1 MTTSNPSLR
10 DNAEQSAKSDVT
22 RGPRD
27 SADAKM
33 ERKYRHLIW
42 AFAKRDLM
50 ARYKG
55 TLLGWIWT
63 ILVPLARLLVY
74 TLVFAIIFRAVPPP
88 PGNGGDPVFV
98 VWFFP
103 GLVIFTFF
111 ASGVTSGMSSLL
123 SASGILGRVY
133 LPSYVPTIGNAAG
146 NAVQGMI
153 EMGLALLLLLAF
165 ANVGW
170 SWLAF
175 PIWLV
180 LLFVFCTSVGYLLAV
195 ANVYARDVGQIVG
208 VVVQL
213 LFFTS
218 AVMYPPSAIPEQ
230 LGSIPLRD
238 LIMLNPVAQFVQSI
252 REVVYELVIPG
263 PAQTLYAVGWT
274 LAVLLAAVVVYRWRG
289 RDVAEVL

>member
-1 MTTSNPSLR
+1 
-10 DNAEQSAKSDVT
+10 
-22 RGPRD
+22 
-27 SADAKM
+27 
-33 ERKYRHLIW
+33 
-42 AFAKRDLM
+42 M

-74 TLVFAIIFRAVPPP
+74 TLVFSAIFRAVPPP
-88 PGNGGDPVFV
+88 PGSGGDPVFV

-111 ASGVTSGMSSLL
+111 ASTATSGMNSLL

-133 LPSYVPTIGNAAG
+133 LPSYVPAIGIVTG
-146 NAVQGMI
+146 NAVQGLI

-165 ANVGW
+165 ANIAW
-170 SWLAF
+170 SWLAL
-175 PIWLV
+175 PLWLL

-195 ANVYARDVGQIVG
+195 ANVFARDVGQIVG
-208 VVVQL
+208 VVIQL

-218 AVMYPPSAIPEQ
+218 AVMYPPSAIPER

-274 LAVLLAAVVVYRWRG
+274 LAVLLAAVLVYRWRG